1 MKKYF
6 ILLFLIVG
14 ITTNIKA
21 LTKEQRME
29 TRHSFTIGYGDQFRD
44 LLGNKFISIGDC
56 FSRKEYY
63 DKKITGNIFGEYMF
77 QATKVLSVGLNV
89 NYNGW
94 RSMIDEYSLSKED
107 TIPTTYS
114 KTIHTIGLL
123 PTLNFTYFGSKYVN
137 LYSGFGIG
145 AMVIC
150 ENKWVGALPAID
162 LCIFGAS
169 FGNEHWYGSA
179 EIGCLFSSIILAYT
193 VPTRIVSIGV
203 GYRF

>member
-6 ILLFLIVG
+6 ILLFLVVC
-14 ITTNIKA
+14 ITTNISA

-29 TRHSFTIGYGDQFRD
+29 IRHSFSIGYGDQFRD
-44 LLGNKFISIGDC
+44 LLGHKFISIGNI
-56 FSRKEYY
+56 FSKKEYY

-94 RSMIDEYSLSKED
+94 RSMVDEYSLNEND
-107 TIPTTYS
+107 TIPKTYRT
-114 KTIHTIGLL
+114 TIHTIGLL
-123 PTLNFTYFGSKYVN
+123 PTLNFTYFGNETVN

-145 AMVIC
+145 AMVIF
-150 ENKWVGALPAID
+150 EDDWVGAMPAID
-162 LCIFGAS
+162 LCLFGVS
-169 FGNEHWYGSA
+169 FGNEHWFGSA
-179 EIGCLFSSIILAYT
+179 EVGCLFSSILLAYT
-193 VPTRIVSIGV
+193 VPTRIVSMSV